1 MNKSVIA
8 AIIALAASA
17 SAFAQTDVTQDFGV
31 SESRSGSF
39 YFVDYVA
46 KHEIAQKDELKTLV
60 AVVKAACSREDSNQ
74 GKYPTVSIVLGKK
87 TLPVSVND
95 ESCKK

>member
-1 MNKSVIA
+1 MNKSAFA

-17 SAFAQTDVTQDFGV
+17 SAFAQTDVTQDFSV
-31 SESRSGSF
+31 NESRSGSF
-39 YFVDYVA
+39 YYVDYVA
-46 KHEIAQKDELKTLV
+46 KHEIAQKDEMKAIV
-60 AVVKAACSREDSNQ
+60 AVVRSACSREDSNQ
-74 GKYPTVSIVLGKK
+74 GKYPTVNVVLGKK

>member
-1 MNKSVIA
+1 MNKSAIA

-17 SAFAQTDVTQDFGV
+17 SAFAQIDVTQDFSV

-39 YFVDYVA
+39 YYVDYVA
-46 KHEIAQKDELKTLV
+46 KHEIAHKDELKTLV
-60 AVVKAACSREDSNQ
+60 AIVKAVCSREDSKQ